1 VVSRWSILTIILLF
15 GLASFAC
22 SKGGQPAGQTSP
34 ALIVASTPPFKTRE
48 PETYQA
54 VRSITFAPTNEG
66 QSSSAA
72 ITIVKDGDR
81 RREEDKSNGKTVVYL
96 DLPAGS
102 FVLLPEEKIY
112 AEIVGP
118 STSSA
123 TAEGFEEG
131 YVHTAPIQSTYEN
144 LGTESLNGTT
154 TTKYKV
160 TVNSANNGN
169 VTQSETLIWIDDGLG
184 MPIKSVTRSASGTR
198 NMELSQVKLSIDKS
212 LLEIPK
218 GFQKVEMQVL
228 QQRIR

>member
-1 VVSRWSILTIILLF
+1 
-15 GLASFAC
+15 
-22 SKGGQPAGQTSP
+22 
-34 ALIVASTPPFKTRE
+34 
-48 PETYQA
+48 
-54 VRSITFAPTNEG
+54 
-66 QSSSAA
+66 
-72 ITIVKDGDR
+72 VKDGDR
-81 RREEDKSNGKTVVYL
+81 RREEDKSSGQSVVYL
-96 DLPAGS
+96 DLPTGS

-112 AEIVGP
+112 AEMVGP
-118 STSSA
+118 ATPTST
-123 TAEGFEEG
+123 EGFAEG

-144 LGTESLNGTT
+144 LGTENLNGTT

-184 MPIKSVTRSASGTR
+184 MPVKSVTRSASGIR
-198 NMELSQVKLSIDKS
+198 NMELSQVKLSVDKS